1 MLEYISTQKEE
12 KIVTNKKNYPFVD
25 FIRFIS
31 MMGIVWAH
39 IAFFEENETIANILS
54 KIDHPMIYLS
64 FMNFFKF
71 GVFCF
76 FIISGFLLGDN
87 LKNTTPRVYLK
98 KRLKVIVKPYIVVS
112 IVFWIFSLISHFYIK
127 NNAFSISYALQS
139 IKWNMIY
146 TPLWFIPNYFLS
158 LGIILLFYKY
168 IGSKSFGLILFVI
181 LVIYSVFLVYIP
193 GYEKSHTT
201 ALFGFVFYLWL
212 GVYIQQ
218 RNLIDKI
225 LNININFLIFI
236 TLVFFSM
243 SIIESYQLYKNNFST
258 VFSILR
264 FSNQL
269 YALSMFALLVRIC
282 NTPPKIR
289 FLNPR
294 KETYGI
300 YLYHGFVTAFMIP
313 LFIEFIYRYFD
324 VKLNDW
330 YDHRVFL
337 FIFLFLSFFIFCYV
351 STTLFVKLILKYDIG
366 YLNKA

>member
-1 MLEYISTQKEE
+1 MLEYISAQKEE
-12 KIVTNKKNYPFVD
+12 KTLTNKTNYPFVD

-39 IAFFEENETIANILS
+39 IPFFDQNETVANILS

-76 FIISGFLLGDN
+76 FIISGFLLGEN
-87 LKNTTPRVYLK
+87 LKNTTPLLYIK
-98 KRLKVIVKPYIVVS
+98 KRLKIILKPYIVVS
-112 IVFWIFSLISHFYIK
+112 VIFWIFSLITDFYIK
-127 NNAFSISYALQS
+127 NNTFSIISALQ
-139 IKWNMIY
+139 IFKWNMLY
-146 TPLWFIPNYFLS
+146 TPLWFIPNYFLA
-158 LGIILLFYKY
+158 LGIILLFHKY
-168 IGSKSFGLILFVI
+168 IGSKRFGLILFVI
-181 LVIYSVFLVYIP
+181 MVIYSVFLVYIP

-212 GVYIQQ
+212 GVFIQQ

-225 LNININFLIFI
+225 SGININVLIFA
-236 TLVFFSM
+236 TLVFFSL
-243 SIIESYQLYKNNFST
+243 SIFESSQLYKNNFTT

-282 NTPPKIR
+282 NTPPKFR

-300 YLYHGFVTAFMIP
+300 YLYHGFITAFLIP
-313 LFIEFIYRYFD
+313 IIFELIDRYFD
-324 VKLNDW
+324 VKLQYW
-330 YDHRVFL
+330 YDYRVSL
-337 FIFLFLSFFIFCYV
+337 FIFLFLSFFVFCYV
-351 STTLFVKLILKYDIG
+351 STTLFVKLILKYNLG
-366 YLNKA
+366 YLK

>member
-1 MLEYISTQKEE
+1 MLEDISTQKEK
-12 KIVTNKKNYPFVD
+12 KIPINKLNYPFVD

-39 IAFFEENETIANILS
+39 IPFFEQNETTANILG

-76 FIISGFLLGDN
+76 FIISGFLLGEN
-87 LKNTTPRVYLK
+87 LRNTTPRSYVR
-98 KRLKVIVKPYIVVS
+98 KRLKIIVKPYIVVS
-112 IVFWIFSLISHFYIK
+112 VVFWIFALISNFYIK
-127 NNAFSISYALQS
+127 NNTFSVISALQ
-139 IKWNMIY
+139 IFKWNMIY
-146 TPLWFIPNYFLS
+146 TPLWFIPNYFLA

-168 IGSKSFGLILFVI
+168 IDSKRLGLSLFVI
-181 LVIYSVFLVYIP
+181 MIIYSVFLVYTP
-193 GYEKSHTT
+193 DYQKSHTT

-212 GVYIQQ
+212 GVFIQ
-218 RNLIDKI
+218 RNNVINKI
-225 LNININFLIFI
+225 LNININFLIFV
-236 TLVFFSM
+236 TLVFFSI
-243 SIIESYQLYKNNFST
+243 SIIESYQLYKHNFNT

-269 YALSMFALLVRIC
+269 YSLSMFALLVRIC
-282 NTPPKIR
+282 NTPPKFR

-300 YLYHGFVTAFMIP
+300 YLYHGLITSFLIP
-313 LFIEFIYRYFD
+313 FIIEFIDRYFD
-324 VKLNDW
+324 VKLQYW
-330 YDHRVFL
+330 YDYRVSL

-351 STTLFVKLILKYDIG
+351 STTLFVKLLLKYNIG
-366 YLNKA
+366 YLNRA